1 MATETTLV
9 NPLRE
14 GLRLQRTPEPC
25 VMVIFGASGDLTR
38 RKLVPALY
46 NLTRERLLAPNFA
59 VVGVARRPIG
69 TDAFREQMKSGI
81 NAFSRVRPVQ
91 ENVWE
96 SFSQGIYYHQTEFND
111 DEGYER
117 LRELLDSIDRERGT
131 AGNRV
136 FYLATAPSN
145 YGEIA
150 QKLSEHGLVNRPA
163 PGSKE
168 EGPWHRIIVEKP
180 FGHDFESARNLN
192 DELSAVFAERQI
204 FRIDHYLGKETVQNI
219 LVFRFAN
226 GIFEPIWN
234 RRYVDHVQITVAESI
249 GVEGRGGY
257 YEESG
262 ALRDMV
268 ENHMLQLLALTCME
282 PPVSNDATG
291 VRDEKVKLL
300 HAIRPIRPE
309 DVNKYTVR
317 GQYGPGTSGGH
328 IIPGY
333 REEKG
338 VEPRS
343 TTETFVAMKL
353 FIDNWR
359 WADVPFYLRTGK
371 GLPKRVTEVAIQF
384 KPAPQL
390 LFGQAGESLEPNVL
404 ALQIQPDEGISIK
417 FGSKVPGPT
426 VQIRAVNMDFRYG
439 TYFGVEPPE
448 AYERLLLDCML
459 GDSTL
464 FTRRDET
471 EVAWSL
477 ITAIMQGW
485 AMSPPP
491 EFPNYDAGAWGPE
504 RAHEFMARDG
514 RTWRRLRSR

>member
-1 MATETTLV
+1 MQL
-9 NPLRE
+9 
-14 GLRLQRTPEPC
+14 
-25 VMVIFGASGDLTR
+25 
-38 RKLVPALY
+38 
-46 NLTRERLLAPNFA
+46 
-59 VVGVARRPIG
+59 
-69 TDAFREQMKSGI
+69 
-81 NAFSRVRPVQ
+81 
-91 ENVWE
+91 
-96 SFSQGIYYHQTEFND
+96 
-111 DEGYER
+111 
-117 LRELLDSIDRERGT
+117 
-131 AGNRV
+131 
-136 FYLATAPSN
+136 SN
-145 YGEIA
+145 
-150 QKLSEHGLVNRPA
+150 
-163 PGSKE
+163 
-168 EGPWHRIIVEKP
+168 
-180 FGHDFESARNLN
+180 
-192 DELSAVFAERQI
+192 VFAERQI

-234 RRYVDHVQITVAESI
+234 RQYVDHVQITVAESI

-300 HAIRPIRPE
+300 QSIRPIHPE
-309 DVNKYTVR
+309 DVNKFTVR
-317 GQYGPGTSGGH
+317 GQYSAGAVGSNT
-328 IIPGY
+328 IPGY

-338 VEPRS
+338 VDAHS
-343 TTETFVAMKL
+343 TTETFVALKL

-359 WADVPFYLRTGK
+359 WAGVPFYLRTGK
-371 GLPKRVTEVAIQF
+371 ALPKRVTEVAIQF
-384 KPAPQL
+384 KPAPQM
-390 LFGQAGESLEPNVL
+390 LFGQAGEQLEPNVL
-404 ALQIQPDEGISIK
+404 ALQIQPDEGISLK
-417 FGSKVPGPT
+417 FGSKVPGAA
-426 VQIRAVNMDFRYG
+426 VQIRAVNMDFKYG

-459 GDSTL
+459 GDAAL

-477 ITAIMQGW
+477 ITAVMNGW

-491 EFPNYDAGAWGPE
+491 MFPNYEAGSWGPE

-514 RTWRRLRSR
+514 RTWRRLRAR